1 MYVLQVCTE
10 DKTILSVDDIV
21 SLIGPKCDGVIGQ
34 VHTPVFYSFACQFPV
49 RWNANFPFSPPEFT
63 CYLNS

>member
-34 VHTPVFYSFACQFPV
+34 VHTPTFYSFACPFPV
-49 RWNANFPFSPPEFT
+49 RRSVDFPFPPPEFT
-63 CYLNS
+63 C